1 MGADKQVVQHN
12 SNAGRGGGVGGYM
25 EWTNIQLRGNNNSFN
40 HLMRKNPVLG
50 TTVRSNGAKTSH
62 LFFVVAFKG

>member
-1 MGADKQVVQHN
+1 MQE
-12 SNAGRGGGVGGYM
+12 GGGVGGYM